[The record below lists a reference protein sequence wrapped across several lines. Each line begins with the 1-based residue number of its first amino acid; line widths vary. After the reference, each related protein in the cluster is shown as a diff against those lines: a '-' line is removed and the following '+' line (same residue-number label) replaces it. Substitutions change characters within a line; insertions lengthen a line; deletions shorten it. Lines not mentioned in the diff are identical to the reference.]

1 VFKVHPTG
9 YEIRFIT
16 VFGLSRRTGTIMGI
30 VDELKARVKEAAG
43 ALSGNKKLKRDGKA
57 DHVAG
62 KTKDIIDNAS
72 RKANDAVD
80 AARGD
85 YSKP

>member
-1 VFKVHPTG
+1 
-9 YEIRFIT
+9 
-16 VFGLSRRTGTIMGI
+16 MGI

-62 KTKDIIDNAS
+62 KTKDIIDTAS

-85 YSKP
+85 HSKP